1 MLLAR
6 LWNDDNFCEINDNV
20 IKHCMYNI
28 YIRFYIKLLT
38 GLYYVLFIQIWSHMC
53 IYIYIQMHTTR
64 SGFDSYRNVP
74 NGKMTLSLLMAI
86 QCRKIIM
93 RNQLPFTFHVQI
105 SSNIF
110 SNLNPSTK
118 PRWPD
123 GGFQSKFLIPM
134 ANLAKISWKILFQVP
149 PKLVVPPN
157 SMVIPGYCGWSSHV
171 WGVN

>member
-1 MLLAR
+1 
-6 LWNDDNFCEINDNV
+6 
-20 IKHCMYNI
+20 
-28 YIRFYIKLLT
+28 
-38 GLYYVLFIQIWSHMC
+38 
-53 IYIYIQMHTTR
+53 MHTTR

-157 SMVIPGYCGWSSHV
+157 SMVIPGYCG
-171 WGVN
+171 